1 LFFLGFPLWKV
12 FFFGENMKVS
22 KDKVVSMHY
31 TLKNDAGEV
40 IDSSEGKETLDFLQG
55 HGNIIPGL
63 ESALDGAGKGDKI
76 EVSVEPEEGYGL
88 RMQDAIQEIP
98 RSALQGIDEV
108 TVGMQLQ
115 SQDQDGN
122 AFVVTVTKQDDEK
135 ITVDANHPL
144 AGETL
149 HFSVSIED
157 IREAEAEEL
166 SHGHVHS
173 AGGHSH

>member
-1 LFFLGFPLWKV
+1 
-12 FFFGENMKVS
+12 MKVS
-22 KDKVVSMHY
+22 KDKAVSMHY

-40 IDSSEGKETLDFLQG
+40 IDSSEGKEPLDFLQG

-63 ESALDGAGKGDKI
+63 ESALEGTNKGDKI
-76 EVSVEPEEGYGL
+76 EVSVELEQGYGL
-88 RMQDAIQEIP
+88 KMQDAIQEIP

-108 TVGMQLQ
+108 TIGMQLQ

-122 AFVVTVTKQDDEK
+122 AFVVTVIEQDKEK

-149 HFSVSIED
+149 HFSVRIED
-157 IREAEAEEL
+157 VSDAEAEEH
-166 SHGHVHS
+166 SHGNVHS
-173 AGGHSH
+173 AGGHSN

>member
-1 LFFLGFPLWKV
+1 
-12 FFFGENMKVS
+12 M
-22 KDKVVSMHY
+22 
-31 TLKNDAGEV
+31 
-40 IDSSEGKETLDFLQG
+40 
-55 HGNIIPGL
+55 
-63 ESALDGAGKGDKI
+63 

-88 RMQDAIQEIP
+88 KMEDAIQEIP

-122 AFVVTVTKQDDEK
+122 AFVVKVIKQDEEK

-157 IREAEAEEL
+157 IRDAEAEEL

>member
-1 LFFLGFPLWKV
+1 
-12 FFFGENMKVS
+12 MKVS

-31 TLKNDAGEV
+31 TLKNDASEV
-40 IDSSEGKETLDFLQG
+40 IDSSDGKETLDFLQA
-55 HGNIIPGL
+55 HGNIIPCL
-63 ESALDGAGKGDKI
+63 ESALEDASKVDKMD
-76 EVSVEPEEGYGL
+76 VSVEPEECYGL

-98 RSALQGIDEV
+98 RTALQGIDEV
-108 TVGMQLQ
+108 TIGMQLQ

-122 AFVVTVTKQDDEK
+122 PFVVTVTKQDDEK

-144 AGETL
+144 AGEIL
-149 HFSVSIED
+149 HFTVSIED
-157 IREAEAEEL
+157 VRDAEAEEL

>member
-1 LFFLGFPLWKV
+1 
-12 FFFGENMKVS
+12 
-22 KDKVVSMHY
+22 
-31 TLKNDAGEV
+31 
-40 IDSSEGKETLDFLQG
+40 
-55 HGNIIPGL
+55 
-63 ESALDGAGKGDKI
+63 
-76 EVSVEPEEGYGL
+76 
-88 RMQDAIQEIP
+88 MQDAIQEIP

-108 TVGMQLQ
+108 TIGMQLQ

-122 AFVVTVTKQDDEK
+122 AFVVTVTKQDDKK

-157 IREAEAEEL
+157 IRDAEAEEL

-173 AGGHSH
+173 AGGHAH

>member
-1 LFFLGFPLWKV
+1 
-12 FFFGENMKVS
+12 MKVT

-31 TLKNDAGEV
+31 TLKNDAGDV
-40 IDSSEGKETLDFLQG
+40 IDSSEGKETMDFLQG

-63 ESALDGAGKGDKI
+63 EIALEGSKKGDKV
-76 EVSVEPEEGYGL
+76 EVSIE
-88 RMQDAIQEIP
+88 
-98 RSALQGIDEV
+98 
-108 TVGMQLQ
+108 LQ

-122 AFVVTVTKQDDEK
+122 PFVVTVIKLDDEK

-157 IREAEAEEL
+157 IREALEEEI
-166 SHGHVHS
+166 SHGHAHS